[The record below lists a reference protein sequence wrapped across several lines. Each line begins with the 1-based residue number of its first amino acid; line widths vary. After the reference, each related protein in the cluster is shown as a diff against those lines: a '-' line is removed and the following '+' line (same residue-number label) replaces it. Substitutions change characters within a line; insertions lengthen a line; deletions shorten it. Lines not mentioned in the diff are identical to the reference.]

1 MYSFIV
7 NLILVVSLFLP
18 TNILTPLNSIPTI
31 SQSTIYDLS
40 TSSST
45 EEDIDISSEID
56 AILSNKRY
64 LLDEDKQLAQD
75 ISKRY
80 NQTKIIFDND
90 KKELMRLK
98 DIIIKEKLGD
108 DYEEFIAITKKNNNS
123 INEEEKQK
131 LEIFRAKLKL

>member
-45 EEDIDISSEID
+45 EEDIDISREID
-56 AILSNKRY
+56 SILSNKRY

-123 INEEEKQK
+123 INE
-131 LEIFRAKLKL
+131 

>member
-131 LEIFRAKLKL
+131 LEIFRSKLKL

>member
-45 EEDIDISSEID
+45 EEDIDISREID
-56 AILSNKRY
+56 SILSNKRY

-108 DYEEFIAITKKNNNS
+108 DYEEFIAIIKKNNNS
-123 INEEEKQK
+123 INEEDKQK
-131 LEIFRAKLKL
+131 LEIFRSKLKL